1 MLGDIPDHVVTL
13 AQPIIRI
20 IENSRASL
28 ILSEKYLAKSSQKVT
43 LTLALQ
49 VVDMQRRKKIIM
61 CCSLE
66 ISLWIYNDISL
77 NYLPSLSSKII
88 CDCMTLFRFCILR
101 IGSWSS
107 KIPTTSTQY
116 LKTMYEG
123 WIFGKKWLLRN

>member
-66 ISLWIYNDISL
+66 ISL
-77 NYLPSLSSKII
+77 
-88 CDCMTLFRFCILR
+88 
-101 IGSWSS
+101 
-107 KIPTTSTQY
+107 
-116 LKTMYEG
+116 
-123 WIFGKKWLLRN
+123 